1 MSADED
7 VPHRRLPP
15 SPSGRKSHILAGSK
29 STGRSPVAEP
39 NRPKQSSTR
48 PKKSLARCVG
58 VRVCGTLPQR
68 PLQSRK
74 KTAHKRAG
82 PKTRDSSPFRHRQY
96 RERMAA
102 QGRKPL
108 FADLGRVGGALC
120 PAAARRVSTGQHS
133 RFGVY
138 HEAAD
143 AAMGK

>member
-29 STGRSPVAEP
+29 STGHSPVAEP
-39 NRPKQSSTR
+39 NRPKPSSMR
-48 PKKSLARCVG
+48 PKRSLARCVG

-82 PKTRDSSPFRHRQY
+82 AQNAGFLPLSP
-96 RERMAA
+96 
-102 QGRKPL
+102 
-108 FADLGRVGGALC
+108 
-120 PAAARRVSTGQHS
+120 PAIP
-133 RFGVY
+133 
-138 HEAAD
+138 
-143 AAMGK
+143 